1 MANTA
6 RQNVFTDPLESL
18 LRGFLVRPLPF
29 AAESPTQFP
38 MDVSENEIA
47 YRVRADLPG
56 VKKENIAVSV
66 EGHTVTISTEVH
78 ADRDSQGADRVL
90 RAERYVGKLART
102 FSLAQDIEEGGAEA
116 RYVDG
121 VLELV
126 LPKKS
131 TAARKRIVVG

>member
-1 MANTA
+1 MATTA
-6 RQNVFTDPLESL
+6 RQNLFTDPFDSL
-18 LRGFLVRPLPF
+18 LRGFLVRPLAF
-29 AAESPTQFP
+29 AGESASHFP
-38 MDVSENEIA
+38 IDVSENEIV

-56 VKKENIAVSV
+56 VKKENIAVSI
-66 EGHTVTISTEVH
+66 EGNTVTISTEVQ
-78 ADRDSQGADRVL
+78 ADREAQSADRIL

-121 VLELV
+121 VLDLV

-131 TAARKRIVVG
+131 VAGRKRIVVG

>member
-6 RQNVFTDPLESL
+6 RQNVFTDPLDSL

-29 AAESPTQFP
+29 ATESSTQFP

-56 VKKENIAVSV
+56 VKKENIAVSI
-66 EGHTVTISTEVH
+66 EGNTVTISTEVH
-78 ADRDSQGADRVL
+78 ADRDAQSADRVL

-131 TAARKRIVVG
+131 AAARKRIVVG

>member
-1 MANTA
+1 MATTA
-6 RQNVFTDPLESL
+6 RQNLFTDPFDSL
-18 LRGFLVRPLPF
+18 LRGFLVRPLAF
-29 AAESPTQFP
+29 AAEGESHFP
-38 MDVSENEIA
+38 IDVSENEIA

-56 VKKENIAVSV
+56 VKKENIAVSI
-66 EGHTVTISTEVH
+66 EGNTVTISTEVQ
-78 ADRDSQGADRVL
+78 ADREAQSADRVL

-121 VLELV
+121 VLELL

-131 TAARKRIVVG
+131 AAQRKRIVVS